1 MLGYSIFTVYLFIN
15 IVYRFN
21 PNIVLGIRNFADTL
35 GCSQL
40 VNAAD
45 KYIQQNFR
53 DVSLSE
59 EFLSVMGSELIKIV
73 KNDELDVSSEEEV
86 GIIIIFCGIL

>member
-1 MLGYSIFTVYLFIN
+1 MFC
-15 IVYRFN
+15 RFN

-59 EFLSVMGSELIKIV
+59 EFVSVMGSELIEIV
-73 KNDELDVSSEEEV
+73 KKDELDVSSEEEV
-86 GIIIIFCGIL
+86 SIIIIFYKIV